1 MAEETSARRNP
12 PFQSISFTLVQ
23 DRLGR
28 KLFRMKRVGEE
39 YELHVEKGSSSNP
52 STQFTRMVP
61 QETAQRFKDALDA
74 LGVFSWEEKYGDASA
89 PGSMRWSLN
98 TVFKEDVF
106 SVASKGGS
114 DAPRAFDAFLEE
126 LYKLDFPRPEKAT
139 PSPAVAAKSPI
150 PTMGAAGFE
159 MSNALR
165 SMGLDLSSLPEG
177 MGDALSQMLGS
188 VSSADAIDAMSQMRR
203 NPMEMQQRM
212 KDEFSHLS
220 PDEQEKM
227 IDALSKTGI
236 ASRAWWERFLRGL

>member
-139 PSPAVAAKSPI
+139 PSPAAAAKSPI
-150 PTMGAAGFE
+150 STMGAAGRPCE
-159 MSNALR
+159 AHR
-165 SMGLDLSSLPEG
+165 
-177 MGDALSQMLGS
+177 
-188 VSSADAIDAMSQMRR
+188 
-203 NPMEMQQRM
+203 
-212 KDEFSHLS
+212 
-220 PDEQEKM
+220 
-227 IDALSKTGI
+227 
-236 ASRAWWERFLRGL
+236 

>member
-1 MAEETSARRNP
+1 MAEETPARRNP

-74 LGVFSWEEKYGDASA
+74 LGVFSWEEKYGDTSA

-139 PSPAVAAKSPI
+139 PSPAAAKSPI

-165 SMGLDLSSLPEG
+165 SMGLDPSSLPEG
-177 MGDALSQMLGS
+177 MGDALS
-188 VSSADAIDAMSQMRR
+188 
-203 NPMEMQQRM
+203 
-212 KDEFSHLS
+212 
-220 PDEQEKM
+220 
-227 IDALSKTGI
+227 
-236 ASRAWWERFLRGL
+236 